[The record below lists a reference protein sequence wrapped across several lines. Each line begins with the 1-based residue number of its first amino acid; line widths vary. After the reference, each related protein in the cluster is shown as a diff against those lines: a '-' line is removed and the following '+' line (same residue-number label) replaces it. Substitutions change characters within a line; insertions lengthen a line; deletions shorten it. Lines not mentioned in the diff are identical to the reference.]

1 MKVGD
6 LVRIRPDDSDPRD
19 RLAGIILQL
28 DSYHRESHLGRI
40 TVDPIAEVL
49 WESGPS
55 WIDLKRIEK
64 IKPY

>member
-1 MKVGD
+1 
-6 LVRIRPDDSDPRD
+6 
-19 RLAGIILQL
+19 
-28 DSYHRESHLGRI
+28 SYHRESHLGRI